1 MLKSLPGDWRES
13 ALRLSMLLRL
23 AVLLNRSRSPV
34 DMPSVNLVVSA
45 SSMSLEFDAN
55 WLSSNPLTIA
65 DLEREQD
72 YLRGTDYELK
82 FS

>member
-1 MLKSLPGDWRES
+1 
-13 ALRLSMLLRL
+13 
-23 AVLLNRSRSPV
+23 
-34 DMPSVNLVVSA
+34 MPSVNLVVSA